1 MEQSGITQNVERVRE
16 FLSRIVSVTDGG
28 NLGGRMAT
36 IQKGKDEGI
45 ELMNR
50 PATDDKTGAVCNEG
64 QALSTG
70 GVGWERVNE
79 YVGEQL
85 RVGR

>member
-1 MEQSGITQNVERVRE
+1 
-16 FLSRIVSVTDGG
+16 
-28 NLGGRMAT
+28 MAT

-50 PATDDKTGAVCNEG
+50 PATDDKTAAVCNEG